1 MNIVWFQSALWMA
14 LALVAATA
22 SLYITISAALFEI
35 VVGAIAG
42 NTIGLP
48 LNDWI
53 NYIAGIG
60 AVVLTFLAGTDIDPH
75 VVKRNF
81 ASSVTIGLM
90 GFFAPYLG
98 CLLLARYG
106 LGWPW
111 PQAQI
116 GGIALST
123 TSVAVVYA
131 VMVETGYNQTELGK
145 IILAACFI
153 NDVGTVLALGLV
165 FARYGLGWPWPQAQI
180 AGIALSTTSVAVVY
194 AVMVETGYNRTE
206 LGKIIL
212 AACFINDVGTVL
224 ALGLVFAN
232 YNVYLLAFAVV
243 TVAVLAALPW
253 VVPWLFKRI
262 GGRASEPEIKFIFL
276 VLFVLG
282 GLANLGK
289 SEAVLPAYLVG
300 MALAPFFMGNRELQ
314 LRLRAICFAFLTP
327 FYFLK
332 AGSLIEW
339 QALLAGLGLI
349 GAFLAMKMFT
359 KFVGILPLTR
369 YFKFIPREGMYTTLM
384 MSTGLTFGSISA
396 LFGLTNH
403 IIDQGQYTVLLTAVI
418 GSAVVPT
425 LIAQIW
431 FQPKFEPLEEDA

>member
-1 MNIVWFQSALWMA
+1 MGFPENRSLELMTPTACVRGGDFCDPPSAGFFVCVSWTTREARMSNVWLQSALWMA
-14 LALVAATA
+14 LALVAAMG
-22 SLYITISAALFEI
+22 SLYVTISAALFEI
-35 VVGAIAG
+35 VVGATAG

-48 LNDWI
+48 LTDWI
-53 NYIAGIG
+53 SYIAGFG

-81 ASSVTIGLM
+81 GSSVSIGLM
-90 GFFAPYLG
+90 GFFAPYIG
-98 CLLLARYG
+98 CLLLAH
-106 LGWPW
+106 
-111 PQAQI
+111 
-116 GGIALST
+116 
-123 TSVAVVYA
+123 
-131 VMVETGYNQTELGK
+131 
-145 IILAACFI
+145 
-153 NDVGTVLALGLV
+153 
-165 FARYGLGWPWPQAQI
+165 YGLGWPWPQAQI

-212 AACFINDVGTVL
+212 AACFINDIGTVL
-224 ALGLVFAN
+224 ALGLIFAN
-232 YNVYLLAFAVV
+232 YNLYLLLFAVV
-243 TVAVLAALPW
+243 TVVAVAVLPW
-253 VVPWLFKRI
+253 VTPWIFKRI
-262 GGRASEPEIKFIFL
+262 GGRASEPEIKFLFL
-276 VLFVLG
+276 ILFGLG

-300 MALAPFFMGNRELQ
+300 MALAPFFLANRDLQ
-314 LRLRAICFAFLTP
+314 LRMRAICFAFLTP

-332 AGSLIEW
+332 AGSLIEAH
-339 QALLAGLGLI
+339 ALTTGAVLIALFLGV
-349 GAFLAMKMFT
+349 KMVT

-369 YFKFIPREGMYTTLM
+369 YFKFDKREGMYTTMM

-403 IIDQGQYTVLLTAVI
+403 IIDQDQYTVLLTAVI

-431 FQPKFEPLEEDA
+431 FHPHFEPLEEDA

>member
-1 MNIVWFQSALWMA
+1 MENIWLQSALWMVLA
-14 LALVAATA
+14 LAAAMG

-35 VVGAIAG
+35 VVGALAG

-48 LNDWI
+48 LTPWI
-53 NYIAGIG
+53 SYIAGVG

-75 VVKRNF
+75 VVKKHF
-81 ASSVTIGLM
+81 AASMSIGLI
-90 GFFAPYLG
+90 GFFAPYIG

-116 GGIALST
+116 AGISLST

-131 VMVETGYNQTELGK
+131 VMVE
-145 IILAACFI
+145 
-153 NDVGTVLALGLV
+153 
-165 FARYGLGWPWPQAQI
+165 
-180 AGIALSTTSVAVVY
+180 S
-194 AVMVETGYNRTE
+194 GYNRTE

-224 ALGLVFAN
+224 ALGLIFAN
-232 YNVYLLAFAVV
+232 YNLYLVLFAVTTIAV
-243 TVAVLAALPW
+243 VAVLPW
-253 VVPWLFKRI
+253 IVPWFFKRI
-262 GGRASEPEIKFIFL
+262 GGRASEPEIKFLFL
-276 VLFVLG
+276 VLFGLG
-282 GLANLGK
+282 GLAQLGK

-300 MALAPFFMGNRELQ
+300 MALAPFFLANRDLQ
-314 LRLRAICFAFLTP
+314 LRMRAICFAFLTP

-332 AGSLIEW
+332 AGSLIEAH
-339 QALLAGLGLI
+339 ALIAGAGLI
-349 GAFLAMKMFT
+349 GLFLAMKMTT
-359 KFVGILPLTR
+359 KFIGILPLTR
-369 YFKFIPREGMYTTLM
+369 YFKFDKREGMYTTMM

-403 IIDQGQYTVLLTAVI
+403 IIDQVQYTILLTGVI

>member
-1 MNIVWFQSALWMA
+1 MNNIWLQSALWMA
-14 LALVAATA
+14 LAFAAA
-22 SLYITISAALFEI
+22 IGSLWITISAALFEI

-42 NTIGLP
+42 NTIGLELTP
-48 LNDWI
+48 WI
-53 NYIAGIG
+53 NYVASVG

-75 VVKRNF
+75 VVKKHF

-90 GFFAPYLG
+90 GFFAPYLC

-131 VMVETGYNQTELGK
+131 VMVETGYN
-145 IILAACFI
+145 
-153 NDVGTVLALGLV
+153 
-165 FARYGLGWPWPQAQI
+165 
-180 AGIALSTTSVAVVY
+180 
-194 AVMVETGYNRTE
+194 RTE

-212 AACFINDVGTVL
+212 AACFINDIGTVL
-224 ALGLVFAN
+224 ALGLIFAN
-232 YNVYLLAFAVV
+232 YNLYLLLFAVITLIV
-243 TVAVLAALPW
+243 VGLLPW
-253 VVPWLFKRI
+253 IVPRLFAMI
-262 GGRASEPEIKFIFL
+262 GNRASEPEIKFLLL
-276 VLFVLG
+276 VLFFLG

-300 MALAPFFMGNRELQ
+300 MALAPFFMGQPELQ
-314 LRLRAICFAFLTP
+314 RRMRAICFAFLTP

-332 AGSLIEW
+332 AGSLIE
-339 QALLAGLGLI
+339 AKSLLEGAGLI
-349 GAFLAMKMFT
+349 GLFLGVKMLT
-359 KFVGILPLTR
+359 KFFGILPLTR
-369 YFKFIPREGMYTTLM
+369 YFEFKPGEGMYTTLM

-403 IIDQGQYTVLLTAVI
+403 IIDQTQYTILLTAVI

-425 LIAQIW
+425 LIAQVW
-431 FQPKFEPLEEDA
+431 FQPHFEPLEEDA

>member
-1 MNIVWFQSALWMA
+1 MDNIWFQSALWMA
-14 LALVAATA
+14 LALLAALG
-22 SLYITISAALFEI
+22 SLFITISAALFEI
-35 VVGAIAG
+35 IAGAIAG
-42 NTIGLP
+42 NTLGLP
-48 LNDWI
+48 LTPWI
-53 NYIAGIG
+53 NYIASVG

-75 VVKRNF
+75 VVRRNLG
-81 ASSVTIGLM
+81 SSVTIGLM

-131 VMVETGYNQTELGK
+131 VMVETGYN
-145 IILAACFI
+145 
-153 NDVGTVLALGLV
+153 
-165 FARYGLGWPWPQAQI
+165 
-180 AGIALSTTSVAVVY
+180 
-194 AVMVETGYNRTE
+194 RTE

-212 AACFINDVGTVL
+212 AACFINDIGTVL
-224 ALGLVFAN
+224 ALGLIFAN
-232 YNVYLLAFAVV
+232 YNIYLLVFVVV
-243 TVAVLAALPW
+243 TIAAMAALPW
-253 VVPWLFKRI
+253 IVPRLFTKI
-262 GGRASEPEIKFIFL
+262 GRRASEPEIKFLFL
-276 VLFVLG
+276 VLFCLG
-282 GLANLGK
+282 GLASLGK

-300 MALAPFFMGNRELQ
+300 MALAPFFLAQRELQ

-332 AGSLIEW
+332 AGSLIEAR
-339 QALLAGLGLI
+339 ALIAGAGFIGLFLG
-349 GAFLAMKMFT
+349 MKMVT
-359 KFVGILPLTR
+359 KFFGILPLTR
-369 YFKFIPREGMYTTLM
+369 YFRFEPREGMYTTLM

-403 IIDQGQYTVLLTAVI
+403 IIDQAQYTILLTAVI

>member
-1 MNIVWFQSALWMA
+1 MDNVWLQSALWMV
-14 LALVAATA
+14 LALVAAMG

-35 VVGAIAG
+35 VVGALAG

-48 LNDWI
+48 LTPWI
-53 NYIAGIG
+53 NYIAGVG
-60 AVVLTFLAGTDIDPH
+60 AVVLTFLAGTDIDPA
-75 VVKRNF
+75 VVRKHF
-81 ASSVTIGLM
+81 GSSVTIGLM
-90 GFFAPYLG
+90 GFFAPYVG

-116 GGIALST
+116 
-123 TSVAVVYA
+123 
-131 VMVETGYNQTELGK
+131 
-145 IILAACFI
+145 
-153 NDVGTVLALGLV
+153 
-165 FARYGLGWPWPQAQI
+165 
-180 AGIALSTTSVAVVY
+180 AGISLSTTSVAVVY

-212 AACFINDVGTVL
+212 AACFINDIGTVL

-232 YNVYLLAFAVV
+232 YNLYLLLFVVV
-243 TVAVLAALPW
+243 TVAVVAVLPFIVPW
-253 VVPWLFKRI
+253 VFRKI
-262 GGRASEPEIKFIFL
+262 GGRASEPEIKFLFV
-276 VLFVLG
+276 VLFALG

-289 SEAVLPAYLVG
+289 SEAVLPAYLIG
-300 MALAPFFMGNRELQ
+300 MALAPFFLANRELQ

-332 AGSLIEW
+332 AGSLIDAH
-339 QALLAGLGLI
+339 ALIAGAGLI
-349 GAFLAMKMFT
+349 GLFLAMKMVT
-359 KFVGILPLTR
+359 KFCGILPLTR
-369 YFKFIPREGMYTTLM
+369 YFQFVPREGMYTTMM

-403 IIDQGQYTVLLTAVI
+403 IIDQTQYTVLLTAVI

-425 LIAQIW
+425 LIAQLW
-431 FQPKFEPLEEDA
+431 FHPHFEPLEEDA